1 MELLKEN
8 AEIKSI
14 SMYPAIDKKLN
25 EIAKKYN
32 TSRSKVI
39 EYLILTNYEN
49 LMKDK
54 KEV

>member
-25 EIAKKYN
+25 EIARKYN

-39 EYLILTNYEN
+39 EYLVVKNYDE
-49 LMKDK
+49 LMK
-54 KEV
+54 KETEV